1 MKSSLVK
8 LMNINELKKQVSLG
22 EDSRRQFK
30 ADITN
35 TDGWPLGGV
44 PGTVYRTFCSNKNPS
59 LDTISTFG

>member
-35 TDGWPLGGV
+35 TDALAAGRSSGDSI
-44 PGTVYRTFCSNKNPS
+44 SNF
-59 LDTISTFG
+59 LF